1 MKKKFTIPIKY
12 GIAIA
17 IGLIAYFLILSI
29 FGLHTNPLYS
39 FFNVVIMAAGMYLAL
54 KEYRREIKTKF
65 TYEKGFVATM
75 LTGSNATIIFTI
87 FFGVYSTEFN
97 PDFLDNLIKMWASYY
112 GTGLG
117 VVIFTVAAMGFS
129 TSLVLSLAYM
139 QMFKDSWNTK
149 EGREHTF

>member
-1 MKKKFTIPIKY
+1 MKKFTIPIKY

-17 IGLIAYFLILSI
+17 VGLIAYFLILSL

-39 FFNVVIMAAGMYLAL
+39 IFNVVIMAVGMYLAL
-54 KEYRREIKTKF
+54 KDYRRGKKAKF
-65 TYEKGFVATM
+65 KYQKGFMATL
-75 LTGSNATIIFTI
+75 LTGANATIIFTI
-87 FFGVYSTEFN
+87 FFGIYCTELN
-97 PDFLDNLIKMWASYY
+97 PGFLDNLIKMWASYY

-117 VVIFTVAAMGFS
+117 VVIFSVAAMGFS

-139 QMFKDSWNTK
+139 QIFKDSWNTK